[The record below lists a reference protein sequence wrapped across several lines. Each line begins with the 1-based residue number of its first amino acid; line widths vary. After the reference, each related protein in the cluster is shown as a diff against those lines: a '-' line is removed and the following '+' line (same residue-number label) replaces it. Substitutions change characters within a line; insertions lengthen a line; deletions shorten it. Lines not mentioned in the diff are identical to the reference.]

1 MGFVR
6 KNVWDLGKPWA
17 PEILWYARAVKVMK
31 ARPLNSP
38 LSWRFF
44 GAIHGFRE
52 QSWAA
57 VGQPAPKAQQPSLA
71 EQRIFWKQCQH
82 GSWYFLPWHRGYL
95 LAFEKMVRAAMAT
108 LKGAPKD
115 WALPYWNYF
124 KPGQS
129 HLPAEFASKKWPD
142 GADDNPLFE
151 AVRYGPN
158 DDGHV
163 FIEMTGQFAVEES
176 TAFGDSAFIGAAGG
190 GSPGFGGPETDL
202 FSHSGNKHG
211 GLESQPHDMAH
222 VDIGGIN
229 RSGLMSDPDTAGLDP
244 IFWLHHANI
253 DRLWEAWKTVPK
265 AAGNPASPKWLGGPA
280 SLGFRA
286 FRMPMPD
293 GSTWTYTPGDMGN
306 LAPLDYSYDD
316 IAPPKGIA
324 SSAQRLEVLGATPVE
339 AAAMLEKV
347 IAMPPKVELLG
358 ASEPGLRLSGGE
370 ARARVVLKPEVES
383 KVMKSFSSMPTAAP
397 DRVFLNLENVRAAR
411 DGTVF
416 SVYVNLPDGADPAA
430 HAELRAGSVALFG
443 VRAASDADGEH
454 GGEGLTFSLDITRI
468 VDKLH
473 LAGGL
478 GNSTF
483 DVRLVP
489 RGQVPEDAGVTIGRI
504 GVYRQEG

>member
-1 MGFVR
+1 
-6 KNVWDLGKPWA
+6 
-17 PEILWYARAVKVMK
+17 
-31 ARPLNSP
+31 
-38 LSWRFF
+38 
-44 GAIHGFRE
+44 
-52 QSWAA
+52 
-57 VGQPAPKAQQPSLA
+57 
-71 EQRIFWKQCQH
+71 
-82 GSWYFLPWHRGYL
+82 
-95 LAFEKMVRAAMAT
+95 
-108 LKGAPKD
+108 
-115 WALPYWNYF
+115 
-124 KPGQS
+124 
-129 HLPAEFASKKWPD
+129 
-142 GADDNPLFE
+142 
-151 AVRYGPN
+151 
-158 DDGHV
+158 
-163 FIEMTGQFAVEES
+163 
-176 TAFGDSAFIGAAGG
+176 
-190 GSPGFGGPETDL
+190 
-202 FSHSGNKHG
+202 
-211 GLESQPHDMAH
+211 
-222 VDIGGIN
+222 
-229 RSGLMSDPDTAGLDP
+229 
-244 IFWLHHANI
+244 
-253 DRLWEAWKTVPK
+253 
-265 AAGNPASPKWLGGPA
+265 
-280 SLGFRA
+280 
-286 FRMPMPD
+286 MPMPD

-324 SSAQRLEVLGATPVE
+324 SSAQRLEVLGATSVE

-489 RGQVPEDAGVTIGRI
+489 RGQVAEDAGVTIGRI